1 MSEPTVTVW
10 PREQTGKNANRRLRA
25 SGEIPAVVYG
35 GDADS
40 AAIRVD
46 GKSVLRLIREGG
58 ENAVFLLQL
67 EGTDRTRHSMIRD
80 LQWNPLT
87 DALVHIDFQRV
98 KMDQEVQVSVPVA
111 LTGTPEG
118 VKNEGGLV
126 EFITREIAVTCLPGG
141 IPSSIELDIS
151 ALHIGQHV
159 EAGELVIPDAVRLD
173 EDDNRVIVSVAAP
186 RIAEEEEE
194 VTDEDE
200 LLEAFTDE
208 PEMVGGKAESEDGD
222 E

>member
-1 MSEPTVTVW
+1 MSEPTVTVR

-126 EFITREIAVTCLPGG
+126 EFITREIAVTCLPGD